1 MTDNKK
7 ERTIRDILS
16 DEVERQLEKN
26 PPAKPSFEEFREMV
40 YRRMKND
47 KEGDDASEEGD
58 NIMPVETKNIK
69 RILRT
74 AGVAAGFVMAMLAGM
89 FAMNS
94 LNSEVGADKNPKEE
108 IVTEDG
114 VIIEDGG
121 WGSSEGEENVWV
133 ITEWHDV
140 EGAKLTYPNLL
151 IPGYVPNGYE
161 FECLIVESLDYRNVF
176 SEYTFIKNKR
186 NKIEIEVF
194 DTDNDTKTSILNESD
209 EVIKSE
215 KGNTYINVEEKSAVI
230 VQNDGN
236 VITIYGILDRKEILK
251 IVNNLNN

>member
-26 PPAKPSFEEFREMV
+26 PPAKPSFEEFREMA

-74 AGVAAGFVMAMLAGM
+74 AGVAAGFVMAVLAGM

-121 WGSSEGEENVWV
+121 WGSDDGEDNVWV
-133 ITEWHDV
+133 VEDWDDV
-140 EGAKLTYPNLL
+140 ADVKKVYPVFL
-151 IPGYVPNGYE
+151 IPEYIPKGYMFEKLIIENFIDNDIKCEYYYE
-161 FECLIVESLDYRNVF
+161 TEMTDIMEIELIIQNSNLMSLEMDNIIKEVES
-176 SEYTFIKNKR
+176 SKG
-186 NKIEIEVF
+186 KIYIQANEKKATIQR
-194 DTDNDTKTSILNESD
+194 LNSD
-209 EVIKSE
+209 K
-215 KGNTYINVEEKSAVI
+215 
-230 VQNDGN
+230 
-236 VITIYGILDRKEILK
+236 
-251 IVNNLNN
+251 

>member
-26 PPAKPSFEEFREMV
+26 PPAKPSFEEFREMA

-74 AGVAAGFVMAMLAGM
+74 AGVAAGFVMAVLAGM

-121 WGSSEGEENVWV
+121 YGSSDGEDGVYVVTDWEHVKM
-133 ITEWHDV
+133 
-140 EGAKLTYPNLL
+140 AKEMYPELM
-151 IPGYVPNGYE
+151 IPEYVPEGYIFKKLNIE
-161 FECLIVESLDYRNVF
+161 KIVKSDMAY
-176 SEYTFIKNKR
+176 EYLFGSAKGDS
-186 NKIEIEVF
+186 IEIEITVIEGGEVS
-194 DTDNDTKTSILNESD
+194 NSINNVTRLIEAPAGNIYVQEKEHKATMYMDGGLTISIWGEISD
-209 EVIKSE
+209 DDI
-215 KGNTYINVEEKSAVI
+215 INIIDS
-230 VQNDGN
+230 
-236 VITIYGILDRKEILK
+236 LSF
-251 IVNNLNN
+251 

>member
-74 AGVAAGFVMAMLAGM
+74 AGVAAGFVMAVLAGM

-121 WGSSEGEENVWV
+121 WGSDEGEDGETYVT
-133 ITEWHDV
+133 TEWSHV
-140 EGAKLTYPNLL
+140 YAAKELYPELL
-151 IPGYVPNGYE
+151 IPEYIPEGYE
-161 FECLIVESLDYRNVF
+161 FEKLIVESFEEGDLFYEYLF
-176 SEYTFIKNKR
+176 SNTNEEILELEIVCQKCSTASLNIENKTK
-186 NKIEIEVF
+186 KIEY
-194 DTDNDTKTSILNESD
+194 D
-209 EVIKSE
+209 
-215 KGNTYINVEEKSAVI
+215 KGDIYI
-230 VQNDGN
+230 QN
-236 VITIYGILDRKEILK
+236 KEIK
-251 IVNNLNN
+251 KAIIIIDDGTIIIVSGMITDKDIGCVKFFL